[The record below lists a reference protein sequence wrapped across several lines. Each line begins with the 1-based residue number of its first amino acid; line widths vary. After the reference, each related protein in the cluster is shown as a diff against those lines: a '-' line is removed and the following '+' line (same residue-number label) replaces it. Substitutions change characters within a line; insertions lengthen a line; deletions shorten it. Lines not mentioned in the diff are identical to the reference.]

1 MHSSCT
7 DFKLKNVSQ
16 LLIYLVKSWKLDI
29 QQNTSQKK
37 EENVRKAQIGVHTNY
52 GAHCVLEYMKW
63 NEMRLQ
69 FGRQIARAN
78 CMIPSK
84 FRSHRREMH
93 FSLSH
98 DDSNAMVFCLLYIC
112 LWFFV
117 SGEKPISKLYTN
129 PIVSCSFT
137 LWIWHL
143 EFHLIRLL
151 WNRWPGIFSISP
163 NKFVSSSFRLFRQ
176 SKWLLEWLHQYSK
189 KHQTLSIDLP
199 RS

>member
-1 MHSSCT
+1 
-7 DFKLKNVSQ
+7 
-16 LLIYLVKSWKLDI
+16 
-29 QQNTSQKK
+29 
-37 EENVRKAQIGVHTNY
+37 
-52 GAHCVLEYMKW
+52 
-63 NEMRLQ
+63 MRLQ

-151 WNRWPGIFSISP
+151 WNRWPGIFPSLRLNLYRLRFGYSDNQSGFLNDCINIQRNTKHSLSTYQEVKHFWAFMPQHLLICKQQTP
-163 NKFVSSSFRLFRQ
+163 NEIQRIEK
-176 SKWLLEWLHQYSK
+176 SKPKLYQNTFSAKWKWTNMKIGFDFMSQPYLNGK
-189 KHQTLSIDLP
+189 
-199 RS
+199 